1 MAEVFLARRRG
12 AAGVQKRLVIKRIRP
27 ERSGD
32 PRLLGLFVKEARL
45 SMDLVHANIVP
56 VFDFGRVGDALFLAM
71 EFVDGRD
78 LGAALQRAR
87 ERGAALDPLLV
98 AHIGAEACQALHYAH
113 GKKDGAGHPLGVV
126 HRDVTP
132 RNVLL
137 SFAGEVKLADFGVAA
152 LATDDETGRIR
163 GTPAYMSPEQ
173 ARGDPVDA
181 RSDLFSLGLVLWEAL
196 AGARAYTASDPAGLL
211 AQARDGAVPPLPAS
225 VPEPL
230 RRVVERA
237 TRARTDD
244 RFAGALQMHQAL
256 DALVVAERSGRPEMS
271 APSQLLAAW
280 LGGLFDRAE
289 DDERAE
295 PPPADGAPEV
305 TYMEDGEGELLRGW
319 GLDGAGEG
327 TMRSLAGTVGEVEP
341 QPQHE
346 GDEDDEEE
354 DEEED
359 DDAEPA
365 ATRRRAGLWPWIA
378 AGGAAIAAAAIVSVT
393 GTRGFGPIGPPDTP
407 VRAVAAVA
415 PPMAPAAPPDAAPA
429 PDAAAAAVAPPPR
442 KPPARVVLYPVDI
455 NARPWA
461 RVYIDGKYADD
472 TPFRASLAAGVHR
485 VRFVNP
491 QDGSTKEI
499 SITVPRDQPVIEV
512 LAP

>member
-12 AAGVQKRLVIKRIRP
+12 AAGVQKRLVVKRIRP
-27 ERSGD
+27 ERAGD

-87 ERGAALDPLLV
+87 ERGAALDPLLA
-98 AHIGAEACQALHYAH
+98 AHIGAEACQGLHYAH
-113 GKKDGAGHPLGVV
+113 GKKDDAGRPLGVV

-152 LATDDETGRIR
+152 LAADDESGRIR

-173 ARGDPVDA
+173 ARGDAVDA

-196 AGARAYTASDPAGLL
+196 AGTRAYTATDHTGLL
-211 AQARDGAVPPLPAS
+211 AQARTGDVPALPAS

-237 TRARTDD
+237 TRARPED

-256 DALVVAERSGRPEMS
+256 DALVVAERSRRPEMA
-271 APSQLLAAW
+271 APSQLLADW
-280 LGGLFDRAE
+280 LGHLFDRAE
-289 DDERAE
+289 DEERVE
-295 PPPADGAPEV
+295 PPPVDRAPEV
-305 TYMEDGEGELLRGW
+305 TFVDDGERELLRGW
-319 GLDGAGEG
+319 GVDAAGEG
-327 TMRSLAGTVGEVEP
+327 TMRSIAETVADEGE
-341 QPQHE
+341 
-346 GDEDDEEE
+346 
-354 DEEED
+354 
-359 DDAEPA
+359 AETA
-365 ATRRRAGLWPWIA
+365 APSPPRSRRSAWPWLA
-378 AGGAAIAAAAIVSVT
+378 AGAGAIAGAAILALAASRSAPVGS
-393 GTRGFGPIGPPDTP
+393 PDAP
-407 VRAVAAVA
+407 RRAPAAVV
-415 PPMAPAAPPDAAPA
+415 PPATPPAAPPDAAPS
-429 PDAAAAAVAPPPR
+429 PDAAAAAAPEMPPPR
-442 KPPARVVLYPVDI
+442 KPPGRVVLYPVDI
-455 NARPWA
+455 NAKPWA

-472 TPFRASLAAGVHR
+472 TPFRASLPAGAHR

-499 SITVPRDQPVIEV
+499 TITVPRDRPVIEV